1 MPVLLV
7 IDDDDAIRS
16 LIASYFTA
24 NDYTV
29 IEAADGRSALQKFA
43 KADVDVVITDLIM
56 PDMEGIETIRELH
69 KLKPCIKIIA
79 LSGGGSMSPSGYLNI
94 ASKMGAQ
101 YSFSKPVSL
110 EVLKNA
116 VEKLLNEEP
125 DSEPGLPHTPED

>member
-7 IDDDDAIRS
+7 IDDDDAIRD
-16 LIASYFTA
+16 LIVSYFTA

-29 IEAADGRSALQKFA
+29 IEAVGGRSALQKFSTIN
-43 KADVDVVITDLIM
+43 VDVVITDLIM

-69 KLKPCIKIIA
+69 KLKPDIKIIA
-79 LSGGGSMSPSGYLNI
+79 LSGGGSLSPSGYLNI

-110 EVLKNA
+110 EILKDA
-116 VEKLLNEEP
+116 VEKLLKTEP
-125 DSEPGLPHTPED
+125 ESGSGLSEDKN